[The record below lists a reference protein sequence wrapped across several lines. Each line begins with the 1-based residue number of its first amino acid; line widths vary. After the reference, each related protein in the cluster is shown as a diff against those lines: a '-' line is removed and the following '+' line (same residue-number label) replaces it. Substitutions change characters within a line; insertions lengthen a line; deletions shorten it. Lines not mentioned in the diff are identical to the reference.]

1 MTMPS
6 TSHENAAR
14 ERDRERDRERGSFAT
29 TSTED
34 SDLGFGRVVANTARG
49 RFLTR
54 AGQPTARKLGLR
66 GARTGRAYLA
76 ALGATWRDF
85 LVWTV
90 GIVLLVNG
98 LFALAYRSLGPG
110 ALSGS
115 DTLGLDDP
123 FLAALVYSVSIF
135 TTTGVDGMHAV
146 GAAAHSLTVVQALLG
161 PLVGMII
168 AGLVIA
174 RLTRP
179 RAELRFSD
187 SVVIAPYEGGRGLM
201 FRFVNES
208 MSELTN
214 VHAAVYVTWLETI
227 DGVRERNFHRLTLE
241 RDDVAFFPLHWTV
254 VHPLT
259 ADSPL
264 RGVTPE
270 RLRDGDAEILIL
282 VTAHEETF
290 STRISVRHSYTW
302 EDVTWD
308 ARFASIFIES
318 MDEALAIDVERLSRL
333 DRLPEGSTRVAPAAE
348 GPMVP

>member
-1 MTMPS
+1 MTIQS
-6 TSHENAAR
+6 SSDSSAR
-14 ERDRERDRERGSFAT
+14 PERERGSFAT
-29 TSTED
+29 ASAEEN
-34 SDLGFGRVVANTARG
+34 DLGFGRVVANNARG

-54 AGQPTARKLGLR
+54 SGQSTARKLGLR
-66 GARTGRAYLA
+66 GARTRRAYLA
-76 ALGATWRDF
+76 ALNVPWRDF
-85 LVWTV
+85 LTWTV
-90 GIVLLVNG
+90 GGVLLVNG
-98 LFALAYRSLGPG
+98 LFALAYRSLGPE

-115 DTLGLDDP
+115 NTLGLEDP
-123 FLAALVYSVSIF
+123 FLAALVYSVGVF

-146 GAAAHSLTVVQALLG
+146 GAAAHSLTVMQALLG

-187 SVVIAPYEGGRGLM
+187 SLVIAPYEGGRGLM
-201 FRFVNES
+201 FRFANES
-208 MSELTN
+208 VSELTSVN
-214 VHAAVYVTWLETI
+214 ASVYLTWLETI
-227 DGVRERNFHRLTLE
+227 DGVRERNFHRLALE

-254 VHPLT
+254 VHPIN
-259 ADSPL
+259 AGSPL

-318 MDEALAIDVERLSRL
+318 MDEALAIDLERLSRL